1 MSEIELYV
9 NKKFDILKVIKMVL
23 KRKSWGETYTLY
35 STPTHEVLITM
46 VSYNFCEQYATF
58 SIKINEKGGNCYYSN
73 TVNIYNNRDDYT
85 ISFVNE
91 LLLKKT
97 RSYLEA
103 YRTSIFEKEAQ
114 KLYPYVWRYE
124 KSDEKWLE
132 EFGLEEKIEKIN
144 SSGLAEEDKKT
155 IIDNMIENKISE
167 YEEENCY
174 KPRELYIERAMESKR
189 EKAILDLIKEIEG
202 ELNETI

>member
-1 MSEIELYV
+1 MNEIELYV

-46 VSYNFCEQYATF
+46 VSYNFLEQYATF
-58 SIKINEKGGNCYYSN
+58 SIKINEKNGNGYYSN

-85 ISFVNE
+85 ISFVNR

-97 RSYLEA
+97 RSYLEE
-103 YRTSIFEKEAQ
+103 YRKSIFEKEAQ
-114 KLYPYVWRYE
+114 KLYPYIWRSE
-124 KSDEKWLE
+124 KPDEEWIE

-144 SSGLAEEDKKT
+144 SSDLEEEDKET
-155 IIDNMIENKISE
+155 MIDNVIEKQLSK

-174 KPRELYIERAMESKR
+174 EPRKIYVDRAMESER

-202 ELNETI
+202 ELSETN

>member
-1 MSEIELYV
+1 MNEIELYV

-58 SIKINEKGGNCYYSN
+58 SIKINEKNGNGYYSN

-85 ISFVNE
+85 ISFVNK

-97 RSYLEA
+97 RSYLEM
-103 YRTSIFEKEAQ
+103 YRKSIFEKEAQ
-114 KLYPYVWRYE
+114 ELYPYIWRSE
-124 KSDEKWLE
+124 KTDEEWIE

-144 SSGLAEEDKKT
+144 SSNVEEEDKET
-155 IIDNMIENKISE
+155 IIGDMIDKKISE
-167 YEEENCY
+167 YEQENCWE
-174 KPRELYIERAMESKR
+174 PRRLYIERAMESER